1 MRHSVMALVSSQPVI
16 QILER
21 AIQAR
26 AELFDAEHHSA
37 FRLFNGFSEGY
48 PNLTLEVYGSTL
60 VIHDYSDDPAQSQA
74 IIQVTVKHI
83 FATFGWLRAGI
94 LKARNAKTQEERKGV
109 LIFGGEPDNKVKE
122 HGVWYAIDLTINR
135 DTSFYLDTR
144 LLRKWLIDTMSGRSV
159 LNTFAYTGSLGVA
172 ALAGGAVRVMQHDLQ
187 RRFLYVARTSCKLNG
202 FSVHEQDFIAADFFP
217 TIARLKNT
225 RQSFDCV
232 ILDPPFFST
241 TSKGRVDQEKESA
254 RLINKVRP
262 LINDGG
268 YLVAINN
275 ALYVSGREYLGMLE
289 RLCQDG
295 YLKIEKLIPVP
306 QDCTGYS
313 IVSQPITDPSP
324 FNHSTKIAIL
334 RVRRKLS

>member
-1 MRHSVMALVSSQPVI
+1 MALVSSRSVI
-16 QILER
+16 QILEK

-26 AELFDAEHHSA
+26 MELFDGEHHSA

-60 VIHDYSDDPAQSQA
+60 IIHDYSDDPIASQA
-74 IIQVTVKHI
+74 VMQGVVKQI
-83 FATFGWLRAGI
+83 FEVFRWLRAGI
-94 LKARNAKTQEERKGV
+94 WKARSAKTHQERRGT
-109 LIFGGEPDNKVKE
+109 LILGQEPDNKVKE
-122 HGVWYAIDLTINR
+122 HGIWYAIDLTMNR

-144 LLRKWLIDTMSGRSV
+144 LLRKWLIDTMSGKSV

-172 ALAGGAVRVMQHDLQ
+172 ALSGGAVRVVQHDLH
-187 RRFLYVARTSCKLNG
+187 RRFLNVARTSCELNG
-202 FSVHEQDFIAADFFP
+202 FRVHEQDIIAADFFP
-217 TIARLKNT
+217 TVARLKST
-225 RQSFDCV
+225 RQFFDCV

-241 TSKGRVDQEKESA
+241 TSKGTVNQEKESA

-306 QDCTGYS
+306 QDCTGYN

-334 RVRRKLS
+334 RVRRKEL